1 MSSPSS
7 RVVRAAIV
15 PLALVLLACA
25 QGCADM
31 VTFAGNNR
39 AAGVAAYNEGRYTDA
54 AGSFRS
60 AIRQD
65 PRDYESQYWLGM
77 SYLKLGNYQSSIAAF
92 RSCLDTRKVTLAG
105 KADETIQAKALDGL
119 AHAIVSSDEGDV
131 EIDQVEQ
138 RARTAGG
145 AKSAQEF
152 FLLAKVYRY
161 RKLPDMALDYYN
173 RACLQDNQNFTYL
186 KEYGLYLEQLQQRA
200 QAETALRQAYAIKDD
215 DAEVNAALQRQGV
228 VPGLALKNK
237 SDLAKPMLPKGPLP
251 EPDWDK
257 VKQGL
262 GLGSGSPSTG
272 SPANAAPASSAKPAS
287 GTVAAPR
294 D

>member
-1 MSSPSS
+1 MSSSS
-7 RVVRAAIV
+7 TRIPRAALAS
-15 PLALVLLACA
+15 LALALLMCA
-25 QGCADM
+25 QGCTDM
-31 VTFAGNNR
+31 VTFAGDNR
-39 AAGVAAYNEGRYTDA
+39 AAGIAAYNEGRYTDS

-65 PRDYESQYWLGM
+65 PRDYQSQYWLGM
-77 SYLKLGNYQSSIAAF
+77 SYLKLGNHQSAIAAF
-92 RSCLDTRKVTLAG
+92 RSCLDTRMVTLAG
-105 KADETIQAKALDGL
+105 QADQTIQGKAIEGL
-119 AHAIVSSDEGDV
+119 AQAIVSSDDGDV

-138 RARTAGG
+138 RARVAGG

-173 RACLQDNQNFTYL
+173 RACLQDNHNFAYL
-186 KEYGLYLEQLQQRA
+186 KDYGLYLEQLQQRA
-200 QAETALRQAYAIKDD
+200 QAETALRQAYAINGEDV
-215 DAEVNAALQRQGV
+215 EVNAGLQRLGI

-237 SDLAKPMLPKGPLP
+237 SDLAKPPLPKGPIP

-257 VKQGL
+257 VRESL
-262 GLGSGSPSTG
+262 GLGSG
-272 SPANAAPASSAKPAS
+272 NHAAPETPASSATPAI